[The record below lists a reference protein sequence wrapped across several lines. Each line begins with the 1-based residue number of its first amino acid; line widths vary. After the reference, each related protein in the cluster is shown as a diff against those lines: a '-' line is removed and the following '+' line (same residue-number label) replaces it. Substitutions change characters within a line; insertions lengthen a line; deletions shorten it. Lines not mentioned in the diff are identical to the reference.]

1 MQNKTAFHRGF
12 LDDMGRGRAYGA
24 PWRRTCARLV
34 KSLVRKGFLPMP
46 NAKALTATNVL
57 IAINV
62 IVFLVEWLA
71 PYRVYQAIDAQALT
85 TYVVLTGNWHTLVT
99 SMFMHSGL
107 QHLLSNM
114 IGLYWVGTLLE
125 EVYGPVRMLVL
136 YFVSGI
142 AGGLAFV
149 AINLLVGQP
158 AACVG
163 ASGAIFGLFAAYALL
178 LVCEHRRHRLLA
190 RPTTKQD
197 VTAFLTVILLNV
209 ALGFAPGVAWRGHL
223 GGMVAGLA
231 VGAVLYAGAVR
242 RVRAAHRG

>member
-1 MQNKTAFHRGF
+1 
-12 LDDMGRGRAYGA
+12 
-24 PWRRTCARLV
+24 
-34 KSLVRKGFLPMP
+34 MP
-46 NAKALTATNVL
+46 KAKALTATNVL

-85 TYVVLTGNWHTLVT
+85 TYVVLTGNWYTLVT
-99 SMFMHSGL
+99 SMFMHGGL

-125 EVYGPVRMLVL
+125 QVYGSVRMLVL

-142 AGGLAFV
+142 VGGLSFV
-149 AINLLVGQP
+149 AMNLLAGHP

-178 LVCEHRRHRLLA
+178 LVREHRRRCVLVH
-190 RPTTKQD
+190 PTTKQD

-209 ALGFAPGVAWRGHL
+209 ALGFAPGIAWQDHL
-223 GGMVAGLA
+223 GGMVAGVV
-231 VGAVLYAGAVR
+231 VGSVLYAGAVH
-242 RVRAAHRG
+242 RVHKSEHPLRN